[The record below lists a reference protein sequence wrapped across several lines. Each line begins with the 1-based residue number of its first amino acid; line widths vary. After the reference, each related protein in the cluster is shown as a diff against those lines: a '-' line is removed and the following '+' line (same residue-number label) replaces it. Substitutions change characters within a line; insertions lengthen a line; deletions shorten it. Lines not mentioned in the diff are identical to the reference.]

1 MVGGVAKN
9 DKKRILSIAV
19 GRYDFAYSTA
29 KSTRKY
35 KRWIKMKTDIPAAAL
50 AV

>member
-9 DKKRILSIAV
+9 DEKRILSIAV
-19 GRYDFAYSTA
+19 GCYAFVCSTA